1 MENEKRGEREGGR
14 ARRGNKSFQK
24 LFTRMRVLPAWMSG
38 RPVGGWC
45 LQKPR
50 EELDPLNLE
59 LLMVV
64 SCCVGTGN

>member
-1 MENEKRGEREGGR
+1 MRNGERGKEEEQGEEI
-14 ARRGNKSFQK
+14 NSFQK

-50 EELDPLNLE
+50 EELDPLDLE

>member
-1 MENEKRGEREGGR
+1 
-14 ARRGNKSFQK
+14 
-24 LFTRMRVLPAWMSG
+24 MRVLPAWMSG

-50 EELDPLNLE
+50 EELDPLDLE